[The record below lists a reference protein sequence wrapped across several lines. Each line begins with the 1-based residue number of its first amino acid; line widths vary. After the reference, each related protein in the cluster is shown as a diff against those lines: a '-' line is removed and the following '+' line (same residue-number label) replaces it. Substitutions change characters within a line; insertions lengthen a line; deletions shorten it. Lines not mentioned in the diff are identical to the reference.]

1 MGKAVGA
8 VVALLVLGALLY
20 FGLQAKKSATLH
32 QQAAQNAPNAK
43 DLPLVTVR
51 LKVGGEKVGGLK
63 DPEVLKILLD
73 DYHLQLAPEKEGSV
87 EMVKEPYAGYDAL
100 WPASEFCKQIFEE
113 RARAGGIAAF
123 KSADVFSSPLVVMSW
138 PIITDALQR
147 HGIARLQDGAY
158 YINDMPGLLKRIEDR
173 TRWKDLD
180 SSLAMIYGTV
190 NIKSTDPTR
199 SNSGSMFMGLLA
211 NLMNGGEPCPPE
223 QIDRFLPRIRAISA
237 RMGLKETSSGDI
249 FEHFMSQGVGAY
261 PLMVVYEN
269 QFLEALSQGQESLR
283 SQVRVLYPQ
292 PTVWASHPFIALTP
306 NGRRLMEALQDMR
319 VQKILWETHG
329 FRSATPGAMNDPQVF
344 KVRGVPQQIVSAMP
358 APEWEVMDR
367 ITEALTTSR
376 P

>member
-1 MGKAVGA
+1 MGKAFVA
-8 VVALLVLGALLY
+8 AIALLVLGALLF

-32 QQAAQNAPNAK
+32 QQAEQNAPNAK
-43 DLPLVTVR
+43 ELPLVTVR
-51 LKVGGEKVGGLK
+51 FKVGGEKIGGLK
-63 DPEVLKILLD
+63 DPAVLRILLD

-87 EMVKEPYAGYDAL
+87 EMVKEPTSGYDAL

-113 RARAGGIAAF
+113 RARGAGLTGY

-138 PIITDALQR
+138 PVITDALMR
-147 HGIARLQDGAY
+147 RGIVRLQDGTY
-158 YINDMPGLLKRIEDR
+158 YIVDMPGLLKRIEDR

-190 NIKSTDPTR
+190 NIKSTDPSR

-211 NLMNGGEPCPPE
+211 NLMNGGEPCPVE
-223 QIDRFLPRIRAISA
+223 EIDKYLPRIKAIST

-261 PLMVVYEN
+261 PMMVVYEN

-292 PTVWASHPFIALTP
+292 PTVWASHPFVALTA
-306 NGRRLMEALQDMR
+306 NGRRLMDALQDSR
-319 VQKILWETHG
+319 LQKILWESHG

-358 APEWEVMDR
+358 APEWEVMER
-367 ITEALTTSR
+367 ITEVLATSR